1 MTGDSSVIDPSADEN
16 VHAQARGQPR
26 THARR
31 QSPRMRPRTRDG
43 ALVASPSGR
52 AARAHDRL
60 AVMSVIFVDTS
71 SRHSASA
78 VAQEEHWQKVGQPP
92 HSHVRARLR
101 GG

>member
-1 MTGDSSVIDPSADEN
+1 MTRR
-16 VHAQARGQPR
+16 ARGQPSS
-26 THARR
+26 RR
-31 QSPRMRPRTRDG
+31 EDG
-43 ALVASPSGR
+43 HEGVMEPWLAGSSGR

-78 VAQEEHWQKVGQPP
+78 VAQEEHWQKAGQPP